1 MTGRFAEQLRG
12 FGPIGVVAVALIVGA
27 NILFAPLGALL
38 VLLWVW
44 LSKTDWKDIGF
55 GRPGS
60 WLAVLFIGFAGG
72 VLLKFVQKAVLMPL
86 LGAPAINPYFHF
98 IAGNP
103 TAMAQ
108 MIVLSVLFGGI
119 CEEIFYRGYL
129 FERLGRLWGQ
139 GSAAK
144 ITMVLLTSALF
155 AIVHY
160 PEQGV
165 AGAQQAAF
173 TGLTFGTIY
182 AVTGRLWLP
191 MVVHSA
197 YNVTAVL
204 MIYWDLETAV
214 ARSLF
219 G

>member
-1 MTGRFAEQLRG
+1 MDRLAEQLRG
-12 FGPIGVVAVALIVGA
+12 FGLVGVAAIAFILAA
-27 NILFAPLGALL
+27 NFLFAPLGALM

-44 LSKTDWKDIGF
+44 LSKTSWRDIGF
-55 GRPGS
+55 SRPRR
-60 WLAVLFIGFAGG
+60 WPAVLIIGIAGG
-72 VLLKFVQKAVLMPL
+72 ILLKLIQKAIVMPL
-86 LGAPAINPYFHF
+86 LDAPAINPYFHF

-103 TAMAQ
+103 SAMAR
-108 MIVLSVLFGGI
+108 MLVASVLIGGI
-119 CEEIFYRGYL
+119 GEEIFYRGYL
-129 FERLGRLWGQ
+129 FERLGRLWGH
-139 GSAAK
+139 GNGAK
-144 ITMVLLTSALF
+144 TTMVLLTSALF

-191 MVVHSA
+191 MVVHST
-197 YNVTAVL
+197 YNITAVL
-204 MIYWDLETAV
+204 MIYWGLETAV